1 MTTARKLR
9 IRAVENASGARD
21 RGVGNIVY
29 KVGEWYESLVEL
41 DKRHS
46 TGIKK
51 HFVLSILFML
61 FRIVFL
67 IIFQSQLDTTTMDV
81 F

>member
-1 MTTARKLR
+1 MTTDRKLR
-9 IRAVENASGARD
+9 IRAVENASGAKG

-46 TGIKK
+46 TGIKSI
-51 HFVLSILFML
+51 FVL
-61 FRIVFL
+61 FL
-67 IIFQSQLDTTTMDV
+67 YCLRFLESY